1 LAFVALGGAS
11 LLTLLTLLSSAV
23 VRARRVVPPKRKT
36 ALQQLDDIAALHD
49 SGALCDEE
57 YEAAKRQLLDGL

>member
-1 LAFVALGGAS
+1 LA
-11 LLTLLTLLSSAV
+11 LLPSAV